1 MCSERLLKQKFST
14 ANGKTAALMGRRF
27 LFCRE
32 FLMFWNGRTIMNS
45 DSPGHSKD
53 KPRWYLVEA
62 HPVIRAMVLSDRT
75 QPLLCRPPVWES
87 PEMLRLMRL
96 LEKHLPPPAWW
107 KGK

>member
-1 MCSERLLKQKFST
+1 
-14 ANGKTAALMGRRF
+14 
-27 LFCRE
+27 
-32 FLMFWNGRTIMNS
+32 MNS

-53 KPRWYLVEA
+53 KPRWYLVKA

-75 QPLLCRPPVWES
+75 QPLLCRAPVWER